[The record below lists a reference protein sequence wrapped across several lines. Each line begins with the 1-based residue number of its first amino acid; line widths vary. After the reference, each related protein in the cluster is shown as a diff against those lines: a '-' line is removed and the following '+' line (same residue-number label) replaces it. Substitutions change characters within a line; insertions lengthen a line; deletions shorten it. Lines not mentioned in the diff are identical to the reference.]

1 MMKVLHLNTFD
12 IKGGAARAAYR
23 LHWGLRLAEVDS
35 RMLVQRKKSRDV
47 TVTGPDT
54 KSGRAWGYL
63 KELIDILPLKLYGNR
78 KNVPLSPG
86 WLPGNISKTIHKLNP
101 DIIQLHWVVGGFLP
115 LKELVK
121 LNRPIVWT
129 LHDMWA
135 FTGVC
140 HYTGECERYTAAC
153 GKCPMLNSTKENDLS
168 HKAWERK
175 KKAFTGLNL
184 TIVTPSQWLA
194 QCARKSSLLKDFRI
208 EVIPNGLKLD
218 VFKPIDKTVAR
229 QELSL
234 SPDKKYILF
243 GAISSTSDRR
253 KGFHLLHPALRYL
266 SENHD
271 MKDVE
276 LLVFGASE
284 PENPPDFGLPT
295 RYLGTVNDDEK
306 LALLY
311 GASDVCVTPSLQ
323 DNLPNIVVET
333 LACGTPCV
341 AFNIGGMPDMIEHQ
355 KNGYLAQP
363 FDPEDLAEG
372 IAQILR
378 DDPVRLTTHARKKA
392 EETFD
397 VKLAAKHYRKLY
409 EELINI

>member
-1 MMKVLHLNTFD
+1 MIKVLHLNTFD

-23 LHWGLRLAEVDS
+23 LHHGLRTADVDS
-35 RMLVQRKKSRDV
+35 HMLVQRKKSSDP
-47 TVTGPDT
+47 TVTGPDST
-54 KSGRAWGYL
+54 FGRAWGYL
-63 KELIDILPLKLYGNR
+63 KELIDLLPLKLYR
-78 KNVPLSPG
+78 HRENVPLSPG
-86 WLPGNISKTIHKLNP
+86 WLPGNLSKTINKLNP

-115 LKELVK
+115 LKELQK

-135 FTGVC
+135 FTGIC
-140 HYTGECERYTAAC
+140 HYTGECEKYTAAC
-153 GKCPMLNSTKENDLS
+153 GNCAMLNSTRENDLS

-175 KKAFTGLNL
+175 KNAYAGLNL

-208 EVIPNGLKLD
+208 EVIPNGLDLN
-218 VFKPIDKTVAR
+218 VFKPVDRKTAR
-229 QELSL
+229 EQLSL
-234 SPDKKYILF
+234 PPDKKYILF

-253 KGFHLLHPALRYL
+253 KGFHLLHPALLKL
-266 SENHD
+266 SENHN

-295 RYLGTVNDDEK
+295 RYLGTVNNDEH

-311 GASDVCVTPSLQ
+311 TASDVCVTPSLQ

-341 AFNIGGMPDMIEHQ
+341 AFNIGGMPDMINHL
-355 KNGYLAQP
+355 KNGFLAKP
-363 FDPEDLAEG
+363 FDPEDLAKG
-372 IAQILR
+372 IHWVLGE
-378 DDPVRLTTHARKKA
+378 DLHCLTTHARKKA
-392 EETFD
+392 EEMFA
-397 VKLAAKHYRKLY
+397 LPIAAKNYRDLY
-409 EELINI
+409 EKCLK